1 MRKVLQFPKA
11 RSKRALALQKLE
23 AQRFFLGMSLFSLTL
38 VAVFANEQIMKVE
51 RPVYVVSNQYNPTLN
66 EQSASQFDRAIA
78 SVQPVH
84 VFRDLEWEHQ
94 LAKRLGSKTID
105 SGRSPAS
112 VGGRVTLMDDLK
124 YGPLAGKYSI
134 RSIASAGS
142 ADTESRVNEI
152 EYVQSDEVTD
162 RPVRLTDT
170 RSFLMRYKSLMKVQY
185 ANAELAYQT
194 EKEEV
199 WQLFDGS
206 QNMVGRAHVSL
217 DGRGQLLGM
226 KVENL

>member
-11 RSKRALALQKLE
+11 QSKRAIALQKRE

-51 RPVYVVSNQYNPTLN
+51 RPVYVVTNEFNP
-66 EQSASQFDRAIA
+66 QSASQFDRAIA

-112 VGGRVTLMDDLK
+112 VSSRVTLMDDMK

-134 RSIASAGS
+134 RSIASEG
-142 ADTESRVNEI
+142 TETKVNEI
-152 EYVQSDEVTD
+152 EYVESDEITD
-162 RPVRLTDT
+162 RPVRITDT
-170 RSFLMRYKSLMKVQY
+170 RDFLMKYKTLMKVQY

-194 EKEEV
+194 DKEEI
-199 WQLFDGS
+199 WQLIDVG
-206 QNMVGRAHVSL
+206 QNVIGRAHVSL
-217 DGRGQLLGM
+217 DGKGQLLGL

>member
-11 RSKRALALQKLE
+11 RSKRAIALQKVE

-51 RPVYVVSNQYNPTLN
+51 RPAYVVSNEYDATGN
-66 EQSASQFDRAIA
+66 SKFARAIA
-78 SVQPVH
+78 SAQPVH

-94 LAKRLGSKTID
+94 LAKRLGSTTID

-112 VGGRVTLMDDLK
+112 ISSRVTLMDDLK

-134 RSIASAGS
+134 RSIASENS
-142 ADTESRVNEI
+142 ENRVNEI
-152 EYVQSDEVTD
+152 EYIQSDEVTD

-170 RSFLMRYKSLMKVQY
+170 RNFLMKYKSLMKVQY
-185 ANAELAYQT
+185 SNAELAYQT

-199 WQLFDGS
+199 WQLFDGG
-206 QNMVGRAHVSL
+206 QNMVGRAHVAL
-217 DGRGQLLGM
+217 DSNGQLLSM
-226 KVENL
+226 RVDDL

>member
-1 MRKVLQFPKA
+1 MNIMRKVLQFPKA

-38 VAVFANEQIMKVE
+38 MAVFANEQLVKAD
-51 RPVYVVSNQYNPTLN
+51 RPVYVVTNEFNP
-66 EQSASQFDRAIA
+66 QSASQFERAIA

-94 LAKRLGSKTID
+94 LAKKLGSSTL
-105 SGRSPAS
+105 GRSPAS
-112 VGGRVTLMDDLK
+112 IASRVTLMDDLR

-134 RSIASAGS
+134 RSIASEG
-142 ADTESRVNEI
+142 ADSKVNEI

-162 RPVRLTDT
+162 KPIRLQDT
-170 RSFLMRYKSLMKVQY
+170 RVFLMKYKALMKVEY
-185 ANAELAYQT
+185 SNAELAYQT
-194 EKEEV
+194 DKEEI
-199 WQLFDGS
+199 WQLFDS
-206 QNMVGRAHVSL
+206 RQNVIGRAHVSL
-217 DGRGQLLGM
+217 DGQGQLLGL